1 MILLTVR
8 NRLFGGIKV
17 VIIQESILKEH
28 QRKKNTSLSP
38 LLRSYTQKVENVDPL
53 TFFTIGNKYFPGK
66 RFFWT
71 EPSNETILVGL
82 GFSHTI
88 EVNQSLNRFQNIE
101 EEWKRLLITN
111 QKNQKEF
118 KIGTGPMLFGGFS
131 FDPYK
136 KKTKLWS
143 NFLDAKF
150 VMPTLMLTV
159 HKDECY
165 LTTNFL
171 YNKEEEI
178 QTREHE
184 LNPIKDELLTEYNLP
199 SETLLGQDFKMTEVM
214 PEEWKQ
220 SVKEVTNKI
229 KQGQVEKVVLAR
241 EVRLFFD
248 NSIEITNVIAN
259 LREQQPL
266 SYTFAFENGKDCF
279 VGASPERLV
288 KKENQEVLSTCLAGS
303 IKRGTTLKEDDDYG
317 NLLLNDK
324 KNIIEHEVVVHMI
337 KDAMSKACNHLEVP
351 SKPSLYKMRDIQHL
365 YTPVKGIVKEDVSLL
380 SIVESLHPTPA
391 LGGFPKEEAIK
402 MIRETEVLDRGWY
415 AGPIGWIDSRD
426 NGEFAVAIRSAL
438 LQENEA
444 SLFAG
449 CGIVGDSEPESEYKE
464 TEIKFKPMLSAL
476 GGI

>member
-1 MILLTVR
+1 VR

-17 VIIQESILKEH
+17 VIIQENILKEQ
-28 QRKKNTSLSP
+28 QRKRNLNLSP
-38 LLRSYTQKVENVDPL
+38 LLMSNTEKIENVDPL

-82 GFSHTI
+82 GFSHI
-88 EVNQSLNRFQNIE
+88 VEVNQSTERFKTVE
-101 EEWKRLLITN
+101 REWKQLLLTN
-111 QKNQKEF
+111 KGDRKDYLT
-118 KIGTGPMLFGGFS
+118 GTGPMLFGGFS
-131 FDPYK
+131 FDPNK
-136 KKTKLWS
+136 KRTKLWK
-143 NFLDAKF
+143 NYLDAKF

-159 HKDECY
+159 IKGECY

-178 QTREHE
+178 QVREKE
-184 LNPIKDELLTEYNLP
+184 LNPVIDDLLKKHELPVIENKDHNV
-199 SETLLGQDFKMTEVM
+199 KKTEVM

-220 SVKEVTNKI
+220 SVKEVTKKI
-229 KQGQVEKVVLAR
+229 QSGQVDKVVLAR
-241 EVRLFFD
+241 EMRLHFD
-248 NSIEITNVIAN
+248 KPIEITKVIAN

-288 KKENQEVLSTCLAGS
+288 KKENHEVLSTCLAGS
-303 IKRGTTLKEDDDYG
+303 IKRGSTLKEDEAYG
-317 NLLLNDK
+317 KLLLNDK
-324 KNIIEHEVVVHMI
+324 KNIVEHEVVVHMI
-337 KDAMSKACNHLEVP
+337 KDAMSKACDYLEVP
-351 SKPSLYKMRDIQHL
+351 SEPSLYKMRDIQHL
-365 YTPVKGIVKEDVSLL
+365 YTPVKGIAKRDVSLL
-380 SIVESLHPTPA
+380 SIVDSLHPTPA
-391 LGGFPKEEAIK
+391 LGGYPKEDAIK
-402 MIRETEVLDRGWY
+402 LIRDTEVLDRGWY
-415 AGPIGWIDSRD
+415 AGPIGWMDSRD

-438 LQENEA
+438 LQEDEA

-449 CGIVGDSEPESEYKE
+449 CGIVGDSEPESEFKE

>member
-1 MILLTVR
+1 M
-8 NRLFGGIKV
+8 
-17 VIIQESILKEH
+17 VIIQESILKER

-38 LLRSYTQKVENVDPL
+38 ILRSYTQKVENVDPL

-71 EPSNETILVGL
+71 EPSNETTLVGL

-88 EVNQSLNRFQNIE
+88 EVNQSFNRFHNIE
-101 EEWKRLLITN
+101 NEWKRLLLTN
-111 QKNQKEF
+111 QSNQKEF
-118 KIGTGPMLFGGFS
+118 EIGTGPMLFGGFS

-136 KKTKLWS
+136 EKTKLWS

-159 HKDECY
+159 LKDECY

-178 QTREHE
+178 QVRENE
-184 LNPIKDELLTEYNLP
+184 LNPIKDELLTERKVPNEAL
-199 SETLLGQDFKMTEVM
+199 SVQEFKMTEVK
-214 PEEWKQ
+214 PEEWKR

-248 NSIEITNVIAN
+248 QPIEITNVISN

-288 KKENQEVLSTCLAGS
+288 KKENHEVLSTCLAGS

-317 NLLLNDK
+317 KLLLNDK

-351 SKPSLYKMRDIQHL
+351 IKPSLYKMRDIQHL

-380 SIVESLHPTPA
+380 SIVDSLHPTPA
-391 LGGFPKEEAIK
+391 LGGFPKEDALN
-402 MIRETEVLDRGWY
+402 MIREIEVLDRGWY

-449 CGIVGDSEPESEYKE
+449 CGIVGDSEPESEYRE

-476 GGI
+476 GGN